1 MKVRKI
7 VSAVLAAALTLTLI
21 PKIAGS
27 NTVLAASGSKNQDNT
42 SLGVSAIVNP
52 TPPKNEFSP
61 WTGSFVYF
69 GKYTGTPLKF
79 RVLQKNSDAHTE
91 SEALFLDCDVILKN
105 IEFGDT
111 NQWPDSSLKKWLN
124 EDFFTSSNFTS
135 IEMAAVPDT
144 KTEEPKELTNPVISG
159 WFGKYVPL
167 SGEKVFVLDA
177 EEVTNNEYG
186 NTVSSRA
193 TFTFLVI

>member
-1 MKVRKI
+1 MKKAFRVRSAKTI
-7 VSAVLAAALTLTLI
+7 SAVLAAALTLTLI

-69 GKYTGTPLKF
+69 GKYTGNPLKF

-91 SEALFLDCDVILKN
+91 SEALFLDCDVILRD
-105 IEFGDT
+105 IEFGGS
-111 NQWPDSSLKKWLN
+111 NKWSESYVKKWLD
-124 EDFFTSSNFTS
+124 EDFFT
-135 IEMAAVPDT
+135 
-144 KTEEPKELTNPVISG
+144 
-159 WFGKYVPL
+159 
-167 SGEKVFVLDA
+167 
-177 EEVTNNEYG
+177 
-186 NTVSSRA
+186 
-193 TFTFLVI
+193 